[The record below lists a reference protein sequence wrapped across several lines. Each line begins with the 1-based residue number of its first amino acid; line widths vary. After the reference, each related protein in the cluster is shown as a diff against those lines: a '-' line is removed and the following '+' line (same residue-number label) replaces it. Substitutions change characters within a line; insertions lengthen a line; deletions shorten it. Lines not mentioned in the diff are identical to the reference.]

1 MAGLTYHVWARG
13 SARMPIY
20 LDDADR
26 RCFLKHL
33 DETVASHHLTCHAFC
48 QMTNHYH
55 LVITTNEANLSRAM
69 HQLNSRYA
77 EWWSRRHDR
86 PGHVFQ
92 GRFGA
97 QIISTET
104 YLLTACVYIARN
116 PTRAGVVATPGEW
129 PWSSYRPT
137 AGLATVPPFLQP
149 EPTWRCLSDRDDKA
163 ALLYRELVE
172 ADQSRERPLQR
183 APVLG
188 DDAFVGRFKEHRI
201 FAGRENP
208 KHDRASRPPLERV
221 FARAFTRDER
231 RAAAVSARAAGYSA
245 SEVAAFL
252 GVHRT
257 AVSHMTRS
265 GLETR
270 EVAAA
275 G

>member
-1 MAGLTYHVWARG
+1 
-13 SARMPIY
+13 MPIY
-20 LDDADR
+20 LDDDDR
-26 RCFLKHL
+26 RRFLGQL
-33 DETVASHHLTCHAFC
+33 EEAVASHHITCHAFC

-77 EWWSRRHDR
+77 EWWNRRHDR

-92 GRFGA
+92 GRYGA

-116 PTRAGVVATPGEW
+116 PTRAGVVASPEKW
-129 PWSSYRPT
+129 AWSSYRPT
-137 AGLATVPPFLQP
+137 AGLTAVPSFLQP
-149 EPTWRCLSDRDDKA
+149 EPTWRCLSDSDNRA

-172 ADQSRERPLQR
+172 ADPSRERPLSR

-188 DDAFVGRFKEHRI
+188 DEAFVERLREHRT
-201 FAGRENP
+201 FAGRESP
-208 KHDRASRPPLERV
+208 RSDRSSRPPLERV
-221 FARAFTRDER
+221 FARAFKREER

-257 AVSHMTRS
+257 SVSYMTRG